1 MTIRLVEATGT
12 SRRATVTLPLTPI
25 QSAARA
31 DLLEVPRRPLDV
43 AAGVLEVDVDGQ
55 QIETVV
61 ATLSA
66 SGDPSTTVLGLDQE
80 AAQPVF
86 SRYWLHNRGPA
97 PMGFLPV
104 SVAIT
109 PTVARCAAGDRF
121 EVSWVV
127 ANQYASSPVA
137 VASRLDLPAG
147 WTATLPEAPAVLAPS
162 GYARFRSWVG
172 VPKGATPGQY
182 AVAAQASPDD
192 AGLAGS
198 GAVGVVEDVVTVFV
212 GDSAALDET
221 LGFGMPSA
229 ADLGR
234 NVQLGAASGEVG
246 RPTGLEIDVDTTSVV
261 VSPGGSTTVTLS
273 LRNRT
278 LSEIR
283 GELQVA
289 SPWGTWDWVA
299 DPTRGFTAPAG
310 GTTTVEIE
318 VAPPADTTPGHAW
331 LMAKVMW
338 FGRAQYAETVR
349 LEVRG

>member
-1 MTIRLVEATGT
+1 M
-12 SRRATVTLPLTPI
+12 
-25 QSAARA
+25 
-31 DLLEVPRRPLDV
+31 
-43 AAGVLEVDVDGQ
+43 LEVDVDGQ

-61 ATLSA
+61 ATV
-66 SGDPSTTVLGLDQE
+66 SGDLSMAVLGHDQE

-109 PTVARCAAGDRF
+109 PTVARCAAGGRF
-121 EVSWVV
+121 EVSWVA
-127 ANQYASSPVA
+127 ANQYALQPG
-137 VASRLDLPAG
+137 RRGQPAG
-147 WTATLPEAPAVLAPS
+147 PAEGWTTTLPEAPAVLRAS
-162 GYARFRSWVG
+162 GYARFRSWVV
-172 VPKGATPGQY
+172 VPEGATPGQY

-212 GDSAALDET
+212 GDSAAVDES

-234 NVQLGAASGEVG
+234 NVQARCGDGRGGPADRARDRGRHHVG
-246 RPTGLEIDVDTTSVV
+246 RRVARGFDDGHPEPAEPHPVGDPRRA
-261 VSPGGSTTVTLS
+261 PG
-273 LRNRT
+273 
-278 LSEIR
+278 
-283 GELQVA
+283 A

-299 DPTRGFTAPAG
+299 NPTRGFTAPAG

>member
-1 MTIRLVEATGT
+1 M
-12 SRRATVTLPLTPI
+12 
-25 QSAARA
+25 
-31 DLLEVPRRPLDV
+31 
-43 AAGVLEVDVDGQ
+43 
-55 QIETVV
+55 
-61 ATLSA
+61 
-66 SGDPSTTVLGLDQE
+66 
-80 AAQPVF
+80 
-86 SRYWLHNRGPA
+86 
-97 PMGFLPV
+97 
-104 SVAIT
+104 
-109 PTVARCAAGDRF
+109 
-121 EVSWVV
+121 
-127 ANQYASSPVA
+127 
-137 VASRLDLPAG
+137 
-147 WTATLPEAPAVLAPS
+147 PE
-162 GYARFRSWVG
+162 
-172 VPKGATPGQY
+172 GATPGQY

-212 GDSAALDET
+212 GDSAAVDES

-234 NVQLGAASGEVG
+234 NVQLGAATGEVG
-246 RPTGLEIDVDTTSVV
+246 RPTGLEIEVDTTSVV

-299 DPTRGFTAPAG
+299 NPTRGFTAPAG